1 MKDGKKLLIAPPLFD
16 DKTSAYIAGEKINL
30 TWLLII

>member
-1 MKDGKKLLIAPPLFD
+1 MKDVKMLLIAPPLFD
-16 DKTSAYIAGEKINL
+16 DRISAYIAGGKINL

>member
-1 MKDGKKLLIAPPLFD
+1 MKDGKMLLIAPPLFD
-16 DKTSAYIAGEKINL
+16 DRTCAYIAGGKINL

>member
-1 MKDGKKLLIAPPLFD
+1 MKDGKMLLIAPPLFD
-16 DKTSAYIAGEKINL
+16 DRTSAYTVGGKINL